1 MMLDLARSG
10 RRFALALGLA
20 FAAAGAAHAQDAPP
34 PPSGV
39 SYGEPAGDAYGEP
52 AADAVAPDAAPPARA
67 GRARTRIAPYLEV
80 AQVVSAELDG
90 GDTLTYTSIAAGV
103 DGRVET
109 RRVSVQLSYRYQRN
123 IEWSGDV
130 GDQDIH
136 SGVAMVGVQVIPGA
150 LQLEAGA
157 MATRTGGEGRAVGVT
172 DRDASVEV
180 YSAYAGPTLSTH
192 AGPVAVNASYRLG
205 YVAIDD
211 DTLAGG
217 PPEDFDSAVAHS
229 ATASAGMAPG
239 RLPVGWTVGAGYAR
253 TDSDSE
259 FDHEFEGAY
268 VRADVVVPV
277 SSTFAVTAGVGYEN
291 IEASQLDIAR
301 DANGLPVVGPD
312 GRPIAD
318 PTRPRV
324 LTYNLEGIIYDAGI
338 IWRPSARTELQARAG
353 HRYGGT
359 TFVGSLSHQFSST
372 TGMSAVVYDTVETF
386 GNLLVNDLSN
396 LPDGFEA
403 ERDPLTG
410 NLGGCVFGADP
421 GTGTCFDRALQ
432 SIRGNTFRMRGASL
446 VVSGNRGLWDWGVGA
461 GYAHR
466 RYGRPQDPAFDVFG
480 GNEDETIGLFGSVGR
495 RLSRTSSIDFDTYA
509 SWFDTDQA
517 GFDTV
522 FSTGATLSYNRS
534 FLLDRMRLIAALGL
548 DHNDDGTLNSTVV
561 SALLGLRY
569 TF

>member
-1 MMLDLARSG
+1 MKLEPAISRRC
-10 RRFALALGLA
+10 RRFALVLGLA
-20 FAAAGAAHAQDAPP
+20 FAAASTAQAQESAPP
-34 PPSGV
+34 VSGV
-39 SYGEPAGDAYGEP
+39 SYAEPAVDSP
-52 AADAVAPDAAPPARA
+52 APEGAPPQGRS
-67 GRARTRIAPYLEV
+67 RARTRIDPYLEV

-109 RRVSVQLSYRYQRN
+109 RRVTVQMSYRYQRN
-123 IEWSGDV
+123 IEWEGDV
-130 GDQDIH
+130 GDQDVH
-136 SGVAMVGVQVIPGA
+136 SGIATVGVQVIPGA

-157 MATRTGGEGRAVGVT
+157 LATRTGGEGRALGAT
-172 DRDASVEV
+172 DRDESVEV

-211 DTLAGG
+211 DSLTGG
-217 PPEDFDSAVAHS
+217 PREDFDSAVAHS

-253 TDSDSE
+253 TESDSE
-259 FDHEFEGAY
+259 FDHESEGTY
-268 VRADVVVPV
+268 VRGDVVVPI
-277 SSTFAVTAGVGYEN
+277 SATFAVTAGVGYEN

-301 DANGLPVVGPD
+301 DANGIPVVGAD
-312 GRPIAD
+312 GRPVAD
-318 PTRPRV
+318 PSRPRV
-324 LTYNLEGIIYDAGI
+324 LTYDIAGIIYDAGI

-359 TFVGSLSHQFSST
+359 TFVGSLSHQFSPN
-372 TGMSAVVYDTVETF
+372 TGMSVVVYDTVETF

-396 LPDGFEA
+396 LPDDFQVD
-403 ERDPLTG
+403 RDPLTG
-410 NLGGCVFGADP
+410 NLGGCAFGADP
-421 GTGTCFDRALQ
+421 GSGVCFDRALQ

-446 VVSGNRGLWDWGVGA
+446 VVSGDRGLWSWGVGA

-466 RYGRPQDPAFDVFG
+466 RYGRPQDSAFDVFG
-480 GNEDETIGLFGSVGR
+480 SNEDDTIGLFGSVSR
-495 RLSRTSSIDFDTYA
+495 RLSRTSQIDFDTYA
-509 SWFDTDQA
+509 SWFDTDLA

-522 FSTGATLSYNRS
+522 VSTGASLSYNRT
-534 FLLDRMRLIAALGL
+534 FLLDRLRLIAALGL
-548 DHNDDGTLNSTVV
+548 DHNDDGTFDSTIV